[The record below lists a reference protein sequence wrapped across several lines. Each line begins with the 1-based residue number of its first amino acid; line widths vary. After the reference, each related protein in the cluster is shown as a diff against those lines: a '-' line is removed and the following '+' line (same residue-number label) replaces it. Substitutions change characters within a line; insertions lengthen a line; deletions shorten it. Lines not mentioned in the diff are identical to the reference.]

1 MRKVST
7 LIAAVCLL
15 FVGCTEK
22 KNTTEP
28 ACDFEQKSLLT
39 NYAEEFI
46 IPAFQQLSNNT
57 STLLSATAA
66 LEGNINESNLLATR
80 EALTS
85 TYISFQS
92 TLPYIFG
99 PAITPEF
106 KFSDRIN
113 TFPANTALIEQNIAN
128 GQTNVAEN
136 FTTSV
141 GFAAIE
147 YLLYGLKED
156 NLSNEDIITLFQNDA
171 NRLTYLKNAAEYAN
185 LLATN
190 VSTEWQDT
198 YADEFIENTGASEGS
213 SLALLANEVNFS
225 FETLRNFKLKIPV
238 GLFNSGVPQPEKSEG
253 YNAEI
258 GLQLLKA
265 HTTFFVEMFEGSN
278 GYGLKDYC
286 NCLDPEMNES
296 LLGDDILS
304 KLKNV
309 ESKILQLQGTLPENL
324 ENNQQAIVDLVDE
337 MQLIIPLLKR
347 EMTNLMGVRI
357 AYTDND
363 GD

>member
-1 MRKVST
+1 MRKVSI
-7 LIAAVCLL
+7 LIAAVSFL

-28 ACDFEQKSLLT
+28 ACDFEQQSLLT
-39 NYAEEFI
+39 NYAEGFI
-46 IPAFQQLSNNT
+46 VPAFQQFSTDVNN
-57 STLLSATAA
+57 LVSATTA
-66 LEGNINESNLLATR
+66 LENDANEANLLAART
-80 EALTS
+80 ALTDA
-85 TYISFQS
+85 YISFQY

-106 KFSDRIN
+106 KFSDRVN
-113 TFPANTALIEQNIAN
+113 TFPANLELIEQNIN
-128 GQTNVAEN
+128 NNQTNAADN
-136 FTTSV
+136 FTKSI
-141 GFAAIE
+141 GLAAIE
-147 YLLYGLKED
+147 YLLYGAQNN
-156 NLSNEDIITLFQNDA
+156 NLSNQEVLDLFQANA
-171 NRLTYLKNAAEYAN
+171 NRLAYLKSTAEYVLQLSNAV
-185 LLATN
+185 L
-190 VSTEWQDT
+190 TEWQES
-198 YADEFIENTGASEGS
+198 YLDEFVANTGSAEGS
-213 SLALLANEVNFS
+213 SISLLANEVNFS

-265 HTTFFVEMFEGSN
+265 HTTSFVEMFEGTN
-278 GYGLKDYC
+278 GLGLKDYS

-296 LLGDDILS
+296 LLGDEISS
-304 KLKNV
+304 KLRTV
-309 ESKILQLQGTLPENL
+309 EAKILQLQGTLPENL
-324 ENNQQAIVDLVDE
+324 ENNQAEIVALVDE